1 MSIQQYQTTKQG
13 GPFALVTAP
22 VPNPGAKEVTIRPRA
37 VALNGIDWKNIKFG
51 ATIRSW
57 PAVLGIDAAGTVE
70 SVGEG
75 VTAFKPGDEVLSY
88 ARGIQGSGAFQDIFT
103 VSENVVAKKPAA
115 LSFEEA
121 ASLPACFLAAGA
133 AITVG
138 LKVALPGLSEGGNPG
153 GNPPQSILVLGGSS
167 AVGAAAIQLL
177 RMALPSAVI
186 VATSSKAHHAHLQSL
201 GATAC
206 LERAAQ
212 QDSAALKAAA
222 PGGAGFDAVLD
233 AVGAG
238 AEAPDVYDAFRAD
251 GPKLYSLVLTR
262 PDAKLPDGL
271 QATLVGS
278 QDMLN
283 VEPNAMAYLA
293 KLVGEGKYKL
303 PVKIEVVG
311 KGFQAVEKG
320 LERFPFGVSGTKLVV
335 TL

>member
-13 GPFALVTAP
+13 GPFALVTTP
-22 VPNPGAKEVTIRPRA
+22 VPKPSVGEVTIRPRA
-37 VALNGIDWKNIKFG
+37 VALNGIDWKNLKFG

-57 PAVLGIDAAGTVE
+57 PAVLGVDGAGTVE

-88 ARGIQGSGAFQDIFT
+88 ARGIQGSGAFQDIYI

-121 ASLPACFLAAGA
+121 ASLPICFLTAGA

-138 LKVALPGLSEGGNPG
+138 LKVALPGLPKGGNSSS
-153 GNPPQSILVLGGSS
+153 NQPQSILVLGGSS

-177 RMALPSAVI
+177 RMALPSAFI
-186 VATSSKAHHAHLQSL
+186 VATSSEAHHARLRSL

-212 QDSAALKAAA
+212 RDSAALKATT

-238 AEAPDVYDAFRAD
+238 VEAPEVYDAFRAD
-251 GPKLYSLVLTR
+251 GPKLYSLVVTR
-262 PDAKLPDGL
+262 PDAKVPHGL
-271 QATLVGS
+271 QATLVGG
-278 QDMLN
+278 QDMLD
-283 VEPNAMAYLA
+283 VEPNAMAYLV
-293 KLVGEGKYKL
+293 KLVEEGKYKL

-320 LERFPFGVSGTKLVV
+320 LERFPFAVSGAKLVV
-335 TL
+335 AL